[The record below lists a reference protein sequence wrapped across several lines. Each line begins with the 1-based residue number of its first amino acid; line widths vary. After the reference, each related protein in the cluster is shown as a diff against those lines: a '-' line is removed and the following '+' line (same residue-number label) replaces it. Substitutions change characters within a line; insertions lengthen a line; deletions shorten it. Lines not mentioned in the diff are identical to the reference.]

1 MSKPARLPTDDVIGE
16 MATALSEST
25 RYLVDKAESFNRSEA
40 MRLERLVFVL
50 IVANVVALLVLGLG
64 AFVAYRE
71 VLNVLDSNN
80 DTTAHASEALVQSKL
95 TERKLDTFMGQQKQ
109 FNKTTIEALEELSK

>member
-1 MSKPARLPTDDVIGE
+1 

-40 MRLERLVFVL
+40 LRLERLVFCL
-50 IVANVVALLVLGLG
+50 MVANVTLVVSIIAGALLAWYEISNL
-64 AFVAYRE
+64 
-71 VLNVLDSNN
+71 LDSHN

-95 TERKLDTFMGQQKQ
+95 TERKLDDFTGKQKQ
-109 FNKTTIEALEELSK
+109 FNQTVVEALEELDK